1 MIAVLPQTGQR
12 HHTPTGKPPQ
22 QSVSFVDDTLLVA
35 AFCALTDQPGRQQPL
50 PREIVTDEGVAIGG
64 IIPQPPV
71 KRKRLIELVDLGTG
85 VVDGRGNVNTRRLLR
100 QRQRWGG

>member
-35 AFCALTDQPGRQQPL
+35 AFCALTDQSGRQRPL

-64 IIPQPPV
+64 IIPQAPV
-71 KRKRLIELVDLGTG
+71 KRKRVIELIDLGAR
-85 VVDGRGNVNTRRLLR
+85 VVDGRRNVNTRRLLG
-100 QRQRWGG
+100 QPQRWRG